1 MRPQTSVFC
10 KKKKEKKKF
19 RTFYE
24 SNFSHFGPKIL
35 ISFLVRRRKANKTR
49 ERKRKSER
57 KRKRKEER
65 VAELPR
71 SQRHGRGMA
80 FFEL

>member
-1 MRPQTSVFC
+1 MQ
-10 KKKKEKKKF
+10 KKRKRKKF

-35 ISFLVRRRKANKTR
+35 ISFLVRRRKANRTR
-49 ERKRKSER
+49 ERKRKRKSER
-57 KRKRKEER
+57 KKKRKEER